1 MKKKLLVV
9 SMIVSSIAN
18 AQFTQTNEPA
28 IAATTNMYVCD
39 SNYTDAAATTGTGVT
54 WNFSDITG
62 YAGDQLKVLSVASAA
77 GLGFTGST
85 KVTEIPSFI
94 SHYWSSTATD
104 RVSQG
109 FIFNEVSLGDVTVKF
124 SGDEEKLM
132 SYPFAFSSTL
142 TDTYSGT
149 LQNAIFANP
158 EVACTGTITSTVD
171 GSGTL
176 ILPDATTTTNVL
188 RHKIVETTNATVV
201 IIPGLPGTPVT
212 VTRTQY
218 DYVAATGNGLPLFS
232 HSKVAIVAAA
242 LNIEVNVVL
251 SSVDP
256 MTASITKNDVSNF
269 NVFPN
274 PTQGTITLT
283 GEFDSNASAQ
293 VLDQTGRIVASLDAL
308 NNGSTID
315 LAGLNKG
322 IYFVA
327 ITNNGMKSTK
337 TISVN

>member
-9 SMIVSSIAN
+9 SMIVTAIAN

-28 IAATTNMYVCD
+28 IGATTNMYVCD

-62 YAGDQLKVLSVASAA
+62 YDGDQLKVLSVASAA
-77 GLGFTGST
+77 GLGFPGST

-94 SHYWSSTATD
+94 SHYWSSTAAE

-109 FIFNEVSLGDVTVKF
+109 FVFNEVSVGDVTVKL

-132 SYPFAFSSTL
+132 SYEFAFSSTL

-149 LQNAIFANP
+149 LHNAIFANP
-158 EVACTGTITSTVD
+158 AVACTGTITSTVD

-188 RHKIVETTNATVV
+188 RHKIVETTSATVV
-201 IIPGLPGTPVT
+201 IQGFPTDVT

-232 HSKVAIVAAA
+232 HTKVAIEAA
-242 LNIEVNVVL
+242 LVNIEVNVVL

-256 MTASITKNDVSNF
+256 VTASITKNDMSNF
-269 NVFPN
+269 NLFPN
-274 PTQGTITLT
+274 PTQGNITLT

-293 VLDQTGRIVASLDAL
+293 VLDQTGRVVASLDVL

-315 LAGLNKG
+315 LTGVNKG

-327 ITNNGMKSTK
+327 ITNNGVKSTK

>member
-9 SMIVSSIAN
+9 SMIVTSIAN

-28 IAATTNMYVCD
+28 IGATTNMYVCD
-39 SNYTDAAATTGTGVT
+39 SNYTDAAAATGTGVT
-54 WNFSDITG
+54 WDFSDITG
-62 YAGDQLKVLSVASAA
+62 YPGDQLKVLSVASAA

-94 SHYWSSTATD
+94 SHYWSSTATE

-109 FIFNEVSLGDVTVKF
+109 FVFNEVSVGDVTVKL

-132 SYPFAFSSTL
+132 NYTFAFASTFD
-142 TDTYSGT
+142 DTYAGT
-149 LQNAIFANP
+149 LHNAIFADP

-188 RHKIVETTNATVV
+188 RHKIVETTIATVV
-201 IIPGLPGTPVT
+201 IIPGLPGTDVT

-218 DYVAATGNGLPLFS
+218 DYVAAIGGLPLFS
-232 HSKVAIVAAA
+232 HSKVVIVAAA

-256 MTASITKNDVSNF
+256 VTASVTKNDMSNF

-274 PTQGTITLT
+274 PTQGNITLT

-293 VLDQTGRIVASLDAL
+293 VLDQTGRVVASLDAL

-315 LAGLNKG
+315 LTGVNKG

-327 ITNNGMKSTK
+327 ITNNGVKSTK